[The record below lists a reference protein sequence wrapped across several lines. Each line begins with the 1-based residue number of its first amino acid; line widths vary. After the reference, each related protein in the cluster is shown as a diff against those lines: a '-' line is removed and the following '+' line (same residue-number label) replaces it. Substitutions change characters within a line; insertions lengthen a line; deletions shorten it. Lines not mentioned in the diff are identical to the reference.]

1 MLRKTFG
8 THKPIIAMVHLSPL
22 PGSPLYDPKGGMQKI
37 IDAAAA
43 DLAALQQGGVDAV
56 MFGNE
61 GDRPYLLKASP
72 VTLAAFAFAVG
83 QLKDVIKVPFGVN
96 YLWDP
101 VATVA
106 LAVASGAG
114 FAREIFT
121 GVYDSDMGLWSPDA
135 ATALRLRAD
144 SNRSD
149 LKLMFNIN
157 AEFASPVGRRGIGER
172 AKSAVFSSLA
182 DVILVSG
189 AITGQAVEISQL
201 REAKNAVGETPV
213 LANTGVNIDNASE
226 ILRIG
231 DGAVVGTHFK
241 IDGDTWKA
249 VDPARVAKFMEKVR
263 KLR

>member
-1 MLRKTFG
+1 MLRETFG

-37 IDAAAA
+37 IDGAAA
-43 DLAALQQGGVDAV
+43 DLAALQAGGVDAV

-83 QLKDVIKVPFGVN
+83 RLKGAINVPFGVN

-135 ATALRLRAD
+135 ATALRLRAEFKVF
-144 SNRSD
+144 RSQAD
-149 LKLMFNIN
+149 
-157 AEFASPVGRRGIGER
+157 VQYQRGIR
-172 AKSAVFSSLA
+172 VAASAGAAS
-182 DVILVSG
+182 VSG
-189 AITGQAVEISQL
+189 RKVLSFL
-201 REAKNAVGETPV
+201 RLPT
-213 LANTGVNIDNASE
+213 
-226 ILRIG
+226 
-231 DGAVVGTHFK
+231 
-241 IDGDTWKA
+241 
-249 VDPARVAKFMEKVR
+249 
-263 KLR
+263 